1 MSLLLLKSNLSAL
14 SLKLSLEILSLCLRS
29 SLLENLRC
37 SLNGLLS
44 FLKAKTSS
52 LTYNLDNL
60 DLVRTNISKL
70 YVELSLLLSWSC
82 SSATSNNNTCS
93 SRYAKL
99 FLNSLYKVIKLYNG
113 KLLDSCDKLFC
124 S

>member
-82 SSATSNNNTCS
+82 SSASSNNNTCS

>member
-1 MSLLLLKSNLSAL
+1 MSRRLLKGNLSAL
-14 SLKLSLEILSLCLRS
+14 SLKLSLEILSLCLWS

-82 SSATSNNNTCS
+82 SSASSNNNTCS

>member
-1 MSLLLLKSNLSAL
+1 MSRILLKSNLSAL

-82 SSATSNNNTCS
+82 SSASSNNNTCS

>member
-29 SLLENLRC
+29 SLLENLRS

>member
-1 MSLLLLKSNLSAL
+1 MSRRLLKGNLSAL

>member
-1 MSLLLLKSNLSAL
+1 MSRRLLKGNLSAL

-82 SSATSNNNTCS
+82 SSASSNNNTCS

>member
-1 MSLLLLKSNLSAL
+1 MSRILLKGNLSAL

-44 FLKAKTSS
+44 FLKTKTSS

-82 SSATSNNNTCS
+82 SSASSNNNTCS

>member
-1 MSLLLLKSNLSAL
+1 MSLLLLKGNLSAL

-82 SSATSNNNTCS
+82 SSASSNNNTCS

>member
-1 MSLLLLKSNLSAL
+1 MSRRLLKGNLSAL

-29 SLLENLRC
+29 SLLENLRS

-44 FLKAKTSS
+44 FLKTKTSS

>member
-14 SLKLSLEILSLCLRS
+14 SLKLSLEILSLCLWS

-82 SSATSNNNTCS
+82 SSASSNNNTCS

>member
-1 MSLLLLKSNLSAL
+1 MSLLLLKGNLSAL
-14 SLKLSLEILSLCLRS
+14 SLKLSLEILSLCLWS

-82 SSATSNNNTCS
+82 SSASSNNNTCS

>member
-1 MSLLLLKSNLSAL
+1 MSLLLLKGNLSAL

>member
-1 MSLLLLKSNLSAL
+1 MSLLLLKGNLSAL

-29 SLLENLRC
+29 SLLENLRS

>member
-1 MSLLLLKSNLSAL
+1 MSRRLLKGNLSAL

-37 SLNGLLS
+37 SLNGLLR

-82 SSATSNNNTCS
+82 SSASSNNNTCS

>member
-52 LTYNLDNL
+52 LTYNHDNL
-60 DLVRTNISKL
+60 DLVRTNISKI

-82 SSATSNNNTCS
+82 SSASSNNNTCS

>member
-1 MSLLLLKSNLSAL
+1 MSRRLLKGNLSSL

-70 YVELSLLLSWSC
+70 YVELSLLLSRSC
-82 SSATSNNNTCS
+82 SSASSNNNTCS

>member
-1 MSLLLLKSNLSAL
+1 MSLLLLKSNHSAL

-82 SSATSNNNTCS
+82 SSASSNNNTCS

>member
-1 MSLLLLKSNLSAL
+1 MSPLLLKSNLSAL

-82 SSATSNNNTCS
+82 SSASSNNNTCS